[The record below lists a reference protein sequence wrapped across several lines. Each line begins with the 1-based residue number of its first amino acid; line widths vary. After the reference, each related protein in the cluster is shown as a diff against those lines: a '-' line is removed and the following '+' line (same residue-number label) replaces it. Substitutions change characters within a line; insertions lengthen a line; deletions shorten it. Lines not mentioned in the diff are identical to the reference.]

1 MKRERHTVTGKINR
15 MDKCSASLKAYAI
28 EEYKEKTQLKKGI
41 NNSKKRKEVD
51 GNSKKY
57 KNENKIKKEIQK
69 LAKNNLFLNNLL
81 G

>member
-1 MKRERHTVTGKINR
+1 
-15 MDKCSASLKAYAI
+15 MDRCSASLKAYAI
-28 EEYKEKTQLKKGI
+28 EEYEEKTQLKKGI

-51 GNSKKY
+51 EYSKKY
-57 KNENKIKKEIQK
+57 KNQNKIEKGIQK

>member
-51 GNSKKY
+51 GNSKKCE
-57 KNENKIKKEIQK
+57 NQNKIEKEI
-69 LAKNNLFLNNLL
+69 
-81 G
+81 